1 MAESVIGSAARSLRR
16 SRLASPRNAK
26 LRASCRS
33 VTSSIPLVALSLGR
47 AEAANSL
54 IASNTQPGGALP
66 ADDPSPT
73 TTGGANTRTAQV
85 FVDVSV
91 PCHAPLL
98 GPKAL

>member
-54 IASNTQPGGALP
+54 IASNTQPGGA
-66 ADDPSPT
+66 
-73 TTGGANTRTAQV
+73 NTRTALRIGILPGSAAWPQG
-85 FVDVSV
+85 SV
-91 PCHAPLL
+91 GLQ
-98 GPKAL
+98 